1 MRRLLA
7 GQALAH
13 HKRDRILQRRVGP
26 VRDVLVLAFPVIA
39 VFQHG
44 REVAGDAR
52 HPPRP
57 DRLDPRLFDGVEH
70 RAGRPGFGREPAV
83 DGRVVTGEAQG
94 HRVGVPAD
102 HRDIVRVE
110 LARRLGQTRLAAH
123 ERRPV
128 GGERHLKVAVLRDRA
143 HAGGDGALQRLSRRA
158 LLVSGLAVGGGHK
171 GETLGLILS
180 GRRRVIH

>member
-13 HKRDRILQRRVGP
+13 HQRDRILERRVGP
-26 VRDVLVLAFPVIA
+26 VGDVLVLAAAVIA
-39 VFQHG
+39 VLQHG

-70 RAGRPGFGREPAV
+70 GAGGPALGREAAV
-83 DGRVVTGEAQG
+83 DGGVVTGEAQG

-102 HRDIVRVE
+102 HGDIVRVE
-110 LARRLGQTRLAAH
+110 LARRLGQARLAAH
-123 ERRPV
+123 QRRPV
-128 GGERHLKVAVLRDRA
+128 GGEGDLEVAVLRDRA
-143 HAGGDGALQRLSRRA
+143 HAGGDRALERLSRRA

-171 GETLGLILS
+171 GETLGLF
-180 GRRRVIH
+180 